1 MPILREMSLLQV
13 ASLQMVPPRET
24 NSCLILELPT
34 LVCNSIC
41 DVSLNTA
48 CTSVL
53 TRLIVS
59 LNLLFVTLLTVS
71 CRPWS
76 LSESK
81 LISSANVIRSKCYII
96 TTSRKMLNNNGDRT
110 QPCNTPTTVGN
121 QFDRPPSTLWE
132 HSLYLCIK
140 IPESW

>member
-1 MPILREMSLLQV
+1 MPILREVSLSQV
-13 ASLQMVPPRET
+13 ALLQMVPPRET
-24 NSCLILELPT
+24 NSCTYLTSELPT
-34 LVCNSIC
+34 LLWNFIC

-48 CTSVL
+48 FTSVL

-59 LNLLFVTLLTVS
+59 PNLLLVTLLTVS

-96 TTSRKMLNNNGDRT
+96 TTFRKMLNNSGDRT
-110 QPCNTPTTVGN
+110 QPCNTLTTVGN
-121 QFDRPPSTLWE
+121 QFDRPSSTL
-132 HSLYLCIK
+132 
-140 IPESW
+140 